1 MQGFCRFA
9 RLMVLAGMLGAP
21 SVYLVA
27 SGEPTS
33 LARQPAPE
41 APAAQ
46 SASRQAVLDQ
56 YCVICHNERNKA
68 NAGNVA
74 LDLVSVDDVAADA
87 ETWERVARKL
97 SGRLMPPPGR
107 PRPDEATY
115 RQFLSSLEASLDQ
128 AAARNPNPGRKD
140 TFHRLNRTEYRNVIR
155 DLLALDVDVENL
167 LPVDNPSYGFD
178 NIAGTLTLNESLM
191 EQYLAAAQTIA
202 VMALGTD
209 AATVFKEFRAPYT
222 FSQEERLDGFPLG
235 TRGGLPASY
244 TFPQGGEYTIEV
256 KLMCGSVVSAAS
268 TCSGAGGFLDP
279 HEMEIT
285 VDGERVELIVLRAM
299 DMPGGDAKE
308 EYTVQVPVTAGP
320 HDVAVWF
327 IKQPSVDEFD
337 GVRRKFDKPMHRS
350 NAVSRDWMAIFQ
362 PYVASITIGGPY
374 DATGPGDTPSRRR
387 LLTCTPSNA
396 AEERPC
402 ARQILSTLAQRAF
415 RRPVSSDEVED
426 LLTFYTTG
434 RARGAFDTGIE
445 LALRR
450 VLTSP
455 HFLFRIEQDPADLA
469 PDTNYR
475 ISELELASR
484 LSFFLWRTMPDDE
497 LLDRASRGQL
507 RDPAVLSAQV
517 ERLLADDRAQA
528 MLDDFSGQWLQLGK
542 VDVAVPNAQMFPN
555 FDDSLKQ
562 DLRRETELFVDSIRR
577 EDRSIVDLL
586 TADYTFLNERL
597 AKHYNIL
604 GVKGSRFR
612 RVTYRPDEPR
622 RGLLGQGSI
631 LTLTS
636 SPIRT
641 RPVVRGKFI
650 LENLLG
656 TPPPAPPP
664 IVPPF
669 QETGDALALTMRE
682 RMAAHRANAV
692 CASCHAMIDPLGF
705 ALENFDPVG
714 RHRTVDENFTPID
727 ASGVLPDGTAFGD
740 LAAFRDALVRRPE
753 VFVHTVTEKLL
764 IYALGRG
771 LEHYD
776 MPAVRGI
783 VRGAAGSNYRF
794 SSVIERIVNSVPFQ
808 MRRSA
813 PVPELEQSAAVR

>member
-1 MQGFCRFA
+1 
-9 RLMVLAGMLGAP
+9 
-21 SVYLVA
+21 
-27 SGEPTS
+27 
-33 LARQPAPE
+33 
-41 APAAQ
+41 
-46 SASRQAVLDQ
+46 
-56 YCVICHNERNKA
+56 
-68 NAGNVA
+68 
-74 LDLVSVDDVAADA
+74 
-87 ETWERVARKL
+87 
-97 SGRLMPPPGR
+97 
-107 PRPDEATY
+107 
-115 RQFLSSLEASLDQ
+115 
-128 AAARNPNPGRKD
+128 
-140 TFHRLNRTEYRNVIR
+140 
-155 DLLALDVDVENL
+155 
-167 LPVDNPSYGFD
+167 
-178 NIAGTLTLNESLM
+178 
-191 EQYLAAAQTIA
+191 
-202 VMALGTD
+202 
-209 AATVFKEFRAPYT
+209 
-222 FSQEERLDGFPLG
+222 
-235 TRGGLPASY
+235 
-244 TFPQGGEYTIEV
+244 
-256 KLMCGSVVSAAS
+256 MCGSVVSAAS

-285 VDGERVELIVLRAM
+285 VDGERVELIVLTAM

-374 DATGPGDTPSRRR
+374 NATGPGDTPSRRR

-415 RRPVSSDEVED
+415 RRPVSSDEVDD

-455 HFLFRIEQDPADLA
+455 YFLFRIEQDPADLA

-475 ISELELASR
+475 ISDLELASR

-507 RDPAVLSAQV
+507 RDPGVLSAQV

-542 VDVAVPNAQMFPN
+542 VDVAVPDAQMFPN
-555 FDDSLKQ
+555 FDESLKR

-577 EDRSIVDLL
+577 EDRSLVDLL

-612 RVTYRPDEPR
+612 RVTYGPGEPR

-631 LTLTS
+631 LTVTS

-656 TPPPAPPP
+656 TPPPAPPAN
-664 IVPPF
+664 VPPF
-669 QETGDALALTMRE
+669 QEAGDALALTMRE

-813 PVPELEQSAAVR
+813 PILEPQRSAAVR